1 MEKVLMA
8 LNEIVAEGVI
18 SSYAIGGAIGA
29 SFYIE
34 SVNTTDVDAF
44 VFMTPELG
52 GLLSLSPIYETL
64 KAKGGIVSGEHIV
77 IGEWPIQILPAYKP
91 LVEKALEHAID
102 TTYKGIPTKVFSPE
116 YTCAIALDTGRAKDY
131 ARVFSFI
138 EQDQVQISKLW
149 KLVGIYNLKDKLINN
164 VVNWPGV
171 PDENIP

>member
-52 GLLSLSPIYETL
+52 GLLSLSPIL
-64 KAKGGIVSGEHIV
+64 
-77 IGEWPIQILPAYKP
+77 
-91 LVEKALEHAID
+91 
-102 TTYKGIPTKVFSPE
+102 
-116 YTCAIALDTGRAKDY
+116 
-131 ARVFSFI
+131 
-138 EQDQVQISKLW
+138 
-149 KLVGIYNLKDKLINN
+149 
-164 VVNWPGV
+164 
-171 PDENIP
+171 